1 MSVVVDA
8 NLLASQALPLP
19 YGDLAIQRLRLWQM
33 DEEIIIAPVLLVYE
47 LTTIMRKAIT
57 AGWLSETAAAERLSE
72 ILRTGPLLIPPDDV
86 LNREALF
93 WAKRIG
99 QNKAYDSHYLALA
112 ARESATLWTADRRLA
127 NGAEQAGLAQVH
139 WIGDWSPGENQ

>member
-1 MSVVVDA
+1 MS
-8 NLLASQALPLP
+8 
-19 YGDLAIQRLRLWQM
+19 
-33 DEEIIIAPVLLVYE
+33 EELIIAPVLLVYE

-72 ILRTGPLLIPPDDV
+72 ILQTGPLLIPPDDD

-127 NGAEQAGLAQVH
+127 NGVQQAGLAQVH
-139 WIGDWSPGENQ
+139 WIGDWSPDENQ